1 MAFAKSGLKEAL
13 LRLEDLSIEQAS
25 AALRANFQAAR
36 LNLDDIEDDQDQSQ
50 QRQAA
55 EMADAL
61 WPRVHE
67 HETHRRILEELPF
80 GPRERVEPGA
90 VVRVEGRYLVIAV
103 PTPAFVFGGVQL
115 VGVSPDTPLAHAMA
129 GLAAGDTFSFRGRDL
144 KVEEI
149 H

>member
-1 MAFAKSGLKEAL
+1 MPFTKSGLKEAL

-25 AALRANFQAAR
+25 AALRAAFQAAR
-36 LNLDDIEDDQDQSQ
+36 LNLDDARDDHDQS

-55 EMADAL
+55 EIAGAL

-67 HETHRRILEELPF
+67 HETHRRILQELPF

-90 VVRVEGRYLVIAV
+90 VVRVEGSYMVIAV
-103 PTPAFVFGGVQL
+103 PTPAFVFGGVHL

-129 GLAAGDTFSFRGRDL
+129 GLAAGDTFSFRGREL